1 MQADLHINFISLY
14 ASDEG
19 KDFSGGQRCTMQ
31 LPSSTLKPKRKKKA
45 LIALRIN

>member
-19 KDFSGGQRCTMQ
+19 KDFSGGSEMYHAITK
-31 LPSSTLKPKRKKKA
+31 LNALTKRKKK
-45 LIALRIN
+45 L

>member
-19 KDFSGGQRCTMQ
+19 KDFSGGQRGTMQ
-31 LPSSTLKPKRKKKA
+31 LLSSTL
-45 LIALRIN
+45 